1 MFGRIHQWT
10 HLGLVL
16 PPFQLAREVW
26 EESIVILY
34 MFGGIHHDS
43 ISLHV
48 WWNSAAKASGPV
60 LCFIGRFLIIDS
72 ISFFVSYN
80 FYWLKFILSDIERV
94 TCSSLVTVCM
104 EYLFLSF
111 YFQPVCVFGF
121 KVNCC
126 GQPVLNWPQCSLG
139 FKVNIKEAFFILTKN
154 FIEQCSTFCHF
165 SGNFLIPSSQVF
177 IF

>member
-104 EYLFLSF
+104 VSFSYPFTFNLFVSLNQSVSVKNSTWYSLAFSF
-111 YFQPVCVFGF
+111 SLTVSIFRGFQ
-121 KVNCC
+121 
-126 GQPVLNWPQCSLG
+126 SLH
-139 FKVNIKEAFFILTKN
+139 I
-154 FIEQCSTFCHF
+154 
-165 SGNFLIPSSQVF
+165 
-177 IF
+177 